1 MNRVA
6 LQLLP
11 RSGMANDFEQ
21 LLRDV
26 FGEPLNKLNQFQ
38 AEQVKKL
45 QTRLQELA
53 REAVRDELTKLHAEI
68 TEIRNRVAILEA
80 ERVRAA
86 AESVQSSF

>member
-1 MNRVA
+1 VWHFNCCLV
-6 LQLLP
+6 
-11 RSGMANDFEQ
+11 SGMANDFEQ

-38 AEQVKKL
+38 ADQVKKL

-86 AESVQSSF
+86 AESVESSF